1 MAWYEILV
9 GALLLVFAIVIIAV
23 ILLQEGRKSGLS
35 GTISGASE
43 TFFSKSGART
53 VDKILS
59 RWTKYIIIAFVVLAI
74 LTTIIAVS
82 STAA

>member
-9 GALLLVFAIVIIAV
+9 GAILLVFAIIIIAV
-23 ILLQEGRKSGLS
+23 ILLQEGRKAGLS

-53 VDKILS
+53 AEKILS
-59 RWTKYIIIAFVVLAI
+59 KWTKYIIIAFIVLAL
-74 LTTIIAVS
+74 LTTVIAIY
-82 STAA
+82 AK